1 MVTVG
6 ETTATATEID
16 ENHLSGTSKENSN
29 MHSEDSFSSVT
40 IPI

>member
-6 ETTATATEID
+6 GTTAKATEID
-16 ENHLSGTSKENSN
+16 ENNQLGTSKEKST